1 MVRDPNTKT
10 VAGHHPDE
18 LADCHR
24 AAETAIPAAPAWPL
38 ATDSVPAAESHQAGD
53 DADKARSEMAAL
65 PGRLEATGSAPT
77 PQNEGRPEL
86 PATASTDSAE
96 VLPVVIPVEAEQ
108 KLAWWQRISLILIAL
123 LIGTVL
129 GIARSLNPYDENGQ
143 PRRWGTHQQLGL
155 PPCSFQRLTGWPCP
169 SCGLTTSFSLLMH
182 GDWRAALAVNPA
194 GPVMVLLAVT
204 MAGWFALAGISGRTL
219 GLPDWHWLSSLAA
232 WTMLW
237 LVLGCWLIR
246 ALLYL
251 RNGSW

>member
-24 AAETAIPAAPAWPL
+24 VAETAIPAAPAWPL

-53 DADKARSEMAAL
+53 DADKARTEMAAL

-77 PQNEGRPEL
+77 PQNEGRTEL

-143 PRRWGTHQQLGL
+143 PRRWGDASAVRIATVQLSAIDRL
-155 PPCSFQRLTGWPCP
+155 AMSELRVDHELQPAHAWRLASCSGCQPGRPGDGIASRHHGRLVRGRWDKRPNAR
-169 SCGLTTSFSLLMH
+169 TS
-182 GDWRAALAVNPA
+182 
-194 GPVMVLLAVT
+194 
-204 MAGWFALAGISGRTL
+204 
-219 GLPDWHWLSSLAA
+219 
-232 WTMLW
+232 
-237 LVLGCWLIR
+237 
-246 ALLYL
+246 
-251 RNGSW
+251 